1 MKTLKVKELKKLARV
16 IHQMKVQGIPLYDIW
31 YLGGGETLD
40 MVYQELLRRGI
51 EVK

>member
-1 MKTLKVKELKKLARV
+1 MKTLRNKEIKKLARV
-16 IHQMKVQGIPLYDIW
+16 IHQMRVQGIPLYDIW

-40 MVYQELLRRGI
+40 MVYTELKKKGI

>member
-1 MKTLKVKELKKLARV
+1 MKTLKVKELKKLVRV
-16 IHQMKVQGIPLYDIW
+16 IHQLRVQGIPLYDIW

-40 MVYQELLRRGI
+40 MVFKELLKKGI

>member
-1 MKTLKVKELKKLARV
+1 MKALKVKEIKKLARV
-16 IHQMKVQGIPLYDIW
+16 IYQMKVQRIPLYDIW

-40 MVYQELLRRGI
+40 MVYRELAKRGI

>member
-16 IHQMKVQGIPLYDIW
+16 IYQMKVQSIPLYDIW

-40 MVYQELLRRGI
+40 MVYTELKKKGI